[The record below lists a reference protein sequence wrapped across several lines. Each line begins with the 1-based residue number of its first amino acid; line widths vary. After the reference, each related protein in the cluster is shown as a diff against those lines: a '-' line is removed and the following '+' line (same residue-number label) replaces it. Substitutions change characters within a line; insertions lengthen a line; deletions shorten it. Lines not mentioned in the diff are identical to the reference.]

1 MSSFLHQTTTDEQL
15 SCNDGKLYMSSF
27 LHQTTTAPVRELN
40 LVRLY
45 MSSFLHQTTTVAKNV
60 VIFYRLYMSSF
71 LHQTTTVSRLNLS
84 ADCCICLLSYIKPQ
98 LPSRGCWQRN
108 CCICLLSYIKPQLHD
123 NWLLRP
129 VGCIC
134 LLSYIK
140 PQRCQTS
147 LEPRFCCICLLSYIK
162 PQQVLENP
170 LVLIAVYVFFPTS
183 NHNYGHGHPS
193 CYFAVYVFFPTSNHN
208 ARDVDLN
215 LWVLYMSSFLHQTT
229 TRIEEAQSRIELY
242 MSSFL
247 HQTTTPLGIYCNSY
261 CCICLLSYIKPQ
273 LLGIFSVSKPAVYVF
288 FPTSNHNNL
297 FILFQ
302 HIKLYMSSFLH
313 QTTTRHSTTE
323 MQRRCICLLSYIKPQ
338 LILRWMDA
346 AICCI
351 CLLSYIKPQL

>member
-108 CCICLLSYIKPQLHD
+108 CCICLLSYIKPQLNVLRMEKTAAVYVFFPTSNH
-123 NWLLRP
+123 NLKAASSKGKWLYMSSFLHQTTTMRYCSFQENCCICLLSYIKPQHFRNLRTFI

-140 PQRCQTS
+140 PQR
-147 LEPRFCCICLLSYIK
+147 
-162 PQQVLENP
+162 
-170 LVLIAVYVFFPTS
+170 LV
-183 NHNYGHGHPS
+183 
-193 CYFAVYVFFPTSNHN
+193 
-208 ARDVDLN
+208 
-215 LWVLYMSSFLHQTT
+215 
-229 TRIEEAQSRIELY
+229 
-242 MSSFL
+242 
-247 HQTTTPLGIYCNSY
+247 
-261 CCICLLSYIKPQ
+261 
-273 LLGIFSVSKPAVYVF
+273 
-288 FPTSNHNNL
+288 
-297 FILFQ
+297 
-302 HIKLYMSSFLH
+302 
-313 QTTTRHSTTE
+313 STG
-323 MQRRCICLLSYIKPQ
+323 
-338 LILRWMDA
+338 
-346 AICCI
+346 
-351 CLLSYIKPQL
+351 